1 MSQKDCQKV
10 KNLDISLNL
19 MITLQQE
26 DKEAEVELKALM
38 ENMSQTKQSSL
49 LKEVKNERT
58 KTIEVNKVL
67 NIMSDISYI

>member
-1 MSQKDCQKV
+1 
-10 KNLDISLNL
+10 

-26 DKEAEVELKALM
+26 DKEADVELKALM

>member
-1 MSQKDCQKV
+1 
-10 KNLDISLNL
+10 

-49 LKEVKNERT
+49 LKEVKNEGP
-58 KTIEVNKVL
+58 KLLK
-67 NIMSDISYI
+67 

>member
-1 MSQKDCQKV
+1 
-10 KNLDISLNL
+10 

>member
-1 MSQKDCQKV
+1 MSHKDCQKV
-10 KNLDISLNL
+10 KDLDINLNL
-19 MITLQQE
+19 MSTLQQE

>member
-1 MSQKDCQKV
+1 MSHKDCQKV
-10 KNLDISLNL
+10 KDLDINLNL